1 MSAAKRVGH
10 FSYLNSTEESTQP
23 SDKHL
28 DPTKVRRQTGM
39 PLARTAEG
47 EYTYSLHDL
56 FRVLQRRFWLILLV
70 TLVLTGAVIGYT
82 LLQTPTYEASVKIL
96 VGQETSSSGP
106 PGSLDGTITG
116 LQKLTDTMS
125 EAVKS
130 SRPIAEAVIDRF
142 DLQTTPESLLGLIN
156 ARPIRQTQFIQIDY
170 RDSSPET
177 AQQVANGIGEE
188 FVSQVSTVSPN
199 VNGITATVWQEA
211 VVPSTPIS
219 PKLGFNIAIAL
230 VLGLMLGV
238 VLAFLVNYLDPVDY
252 SGRQKPLIGE
262 SRANDQSIP
271 NSYRQNVKSGDAE
284 SS

>member
-1 MSAAKRVGH
+1 
-10 FSYLNSTEESTQP
+10 
-23 SDKHL
+23 
-28 DPTKVRRQTGM
+28 M

-47 EYTYSLHDL
+47 EYTYSLRDL
-56 FRVLQRRFWLILLV
+56 FRLLQRRFWLIFLV
-70 TLVLTGAVIGYT
+70 TVVLTGAVTGYT
-82 LLQTPTYEASVKIL
+82 LLQTPTYEASIKIL
-96 VGQETSSSGP
+96 VGQDISNNGP

-116 LQKLTDTMS
+116 IQKLTDTMS

-177 AQQVANGIGEE
+177 AQQVANAIGEE
-188 FVSQVSTVSPN
+188 FVSQVSTLSPN

-211 VVPSTPIS
+211 VEPSTPIS

-230 VLGLMLGV
+230 VLGLMLGM
-238 VLAFLVNYLDPVDY
+238 VLAFLVDY
-252 SGRQKPLIGE
+252 VRQQKPLIGE
-262 SRANDQSIP
+262 SRANDRSIP